1 MSARTRSRGERGPGP
16 RCPVGDCDA
25 RRGREHLMCRSC
37 WRLVPRVLRDE
48 VWAAY
53 REEGVLS
60 ERYLQARETAIA
72 AVSA

>member
-1 MSARTRSRGERGPGP
+1 MTAQARSRGERGP
-16 RCPVGDCDA
+16 RCPIADCDA
-25 RRGREHLMCRSC
+25 RRGRGHLMCRSC
-37 WRLVPRVLRDE
+37 WRLVPKVLRDE

-60 ERYLQARETAIA
+60 ERYLQAREAAIA